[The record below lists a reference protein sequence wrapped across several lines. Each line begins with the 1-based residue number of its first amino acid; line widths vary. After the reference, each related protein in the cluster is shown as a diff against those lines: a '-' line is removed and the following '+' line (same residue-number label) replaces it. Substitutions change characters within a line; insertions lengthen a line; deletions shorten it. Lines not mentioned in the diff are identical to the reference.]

1 MKKSAQRL
9 LFSLGIVLIIV
20 VYAFA
25 DEENMILIPA
35 GEFMMGS
42 ENRGPDERPVHKVY
56 LDAYYIGKYE
66 VTNEEYYKFWK
77 ATGEHTPESFS
88 DKQGRVDLQSSTFGG
103 IGTWPKRAL
112 KFPRHPVVGV
122 SWHNAVAYAEW
133 VGMRLPTEAEWE
145 KAVRGRTDRL
155 WPWGNSLRSNAN
167 TWNGK
172 DGYDNSIA
180 PVGSYPNGK
189 SYYGIMDMAGNV
201 WEWTSDWYSDT
212 YYIHSP
218 KRNPMGADT
227 GSWRVIRG
235 GAWTDD
241 INRCTT
247 TFRFYFYPSL
257 KTSFIG
263 FRLVRTAESSSSSK
277 KSEQK

>member
-1 MKKSAQRL
+1 MKRNTQRII
-9 LFSLGIVLIIV
+9 FSLGIVLIVAMCI
-20 VYAFA
+20 FA
-25 DEENMILIPA
+25 DEENMILISA
-35 GEFMMGS
+35 GEFIMGS
-42 ENRGPDERPVHKVY
+42 ETRAADEKPAHKVY
-56 LDAYYIGKYE
+56 LDAYSIGKYE

-77 ATGEHTPESFS
+77 ATGKHTPESFG
-88 DKQGRVDLQSSTFGG
+88 DEYDIGAWPDRV
-103 IGTWPKRAL
+103 L
-112 KFPRHPVVGV
+112 KFPSHPVVGV
-122 SWHNAVAYAEW
+122 SWHDAVAYAEW

-155 WPWGNSLRSNAN
+155 WPWGNSLQSNAN

-180 PVGSYPNGK
+180 PVGSYPRGK
-189 SYYGIMDMAGNV
+189 SYYGVMDMAGNV

-212 YYIHSP
+212 YYLHSP
-218 KRNPMGADT
+218 KQNPKGADT

-235 GAWTDD
+235 GAWTDN

-263 FRLVRTAESSSSSK
+263 FRLARTAESSSSSK